1 MNERAKGGAP
11 GAGSA
16 GPGAPRG
23 ESPLKLDVLDRL
35 EKAIGRLAD
44 GTAPLEELVKAHEE
58 AMGLLDE
65 AEAEL
70 DALRNRAGELS
81 WSLGA

>member
-1 MNERAKGGAP
+1 MSEQGGAP
-11 GAGSA
+11 GAGFA
-16 GPGAPRG
+16 GPGALRG

-44 GTAPLEELVKAHEE
+44 GTAPLEELVAAHEE
-58 AMGLLDE
+58 AMKLLDL

-70 DALRNRAGELS
+70 EALRKRSDELS
-81 WSLGA
+81 GAIGA